1 LVTQLKQPVS
11 WPPEERCFGRSG
23 EEFAAQD
30 SEQATHETLA
40 AADTK
45 IIKDTTSLGY
55 SHAHRGR
62 ARVWAGQ
69 MREGAVD
76 LRAAI
81 ELWGRSLPSEAKDRF
96 ERARS
101 LALLAKLGAD
111 SNSGVT
117 AEEAEGFA
125 GQAVAALA
133 EAFASGW
140 SQSAE
145 LQEPDFDPLRE
156 RADFQKLQADL
167 QAVAVAPR

>member
-125 GQAVAALA
+125 GQAVA
-133 EAFASGW
+133 
-140 SQSAE
+140 
-145 LQEPDFDPLRE
+145 
-156 RADFQKLQADL
+156 
-167 QAVAVAPR
+167 PR